1 MSEGDM
7 ERSVCPYFRETQ
19 DRVRNS
25 DIGARDPYRFVKRA
39 RCRHESHP
47 SNLPRTVLNGPKCG
61 GDVTKCEIPDI
72 WQT

>member
-1 MSEGDM
+1 MGEDI
-7 ERSVCPYFRETQ
+7 CPYFRETQ
-19 DRVRNS
+19 EKVRNK
-25 DIGARDPYRFVKRA
+25 DKGVADPYWFVKRA